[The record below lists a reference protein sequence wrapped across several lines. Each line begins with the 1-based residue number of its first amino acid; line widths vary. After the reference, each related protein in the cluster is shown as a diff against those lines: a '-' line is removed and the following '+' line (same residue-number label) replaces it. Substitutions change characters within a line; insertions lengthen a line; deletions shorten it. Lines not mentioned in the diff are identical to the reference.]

1 MDAKKEISKAKA
13 MLVCLET
20 LQNTKEAMLNNGVEY
35 EVIENFDEIIR
46 TEIKR
51 LGIIVDFLGRGY
63 EKCTCDGE
71 DSGCSS
77 ECCDYKYKDLPSFK
91 NSQPKKSIEIRSDRP
106 KKDIYHTSIGDV
118 CGSDEIINTFEK
130 YKDE

>member
-1 MDAKKEISKAKA
+1 MDVKKEISKAKA
-13 MLVCLET
+13 MLVCLES
-20 LQNTKEAMLNNGVEY
+20 LQKTKETMLNNGVEY
-35 EVIENFDEIIR
+35 EVMENFDEIIR

-51 LGIIVDFLGRGY
+51 LGIIVDFLGRCY
-63 EKCTCDGE
+63 EKCSTEG
-71 DSGCSS
+71 
-77 ECCDYKYKDLPSFK
+77 FK
-91 NSQPKKSIEIRSDRP
+91 KPQPKKPIEDCSDRP